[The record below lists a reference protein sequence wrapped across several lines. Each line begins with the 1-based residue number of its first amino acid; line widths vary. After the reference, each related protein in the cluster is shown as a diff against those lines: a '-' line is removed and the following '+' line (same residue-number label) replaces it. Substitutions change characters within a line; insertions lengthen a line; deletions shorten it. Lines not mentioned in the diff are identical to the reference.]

1 MKKTLILSAV
11 ALTAL
16 GGAYA
21 FAQQGPRPDGPPRG
35 GPMEMHRMSPEDR
48 AAFMDG
54 RIAAARATLKLTP
67 EQDKLWPPVESALRD
82 LSKTREA
89 AMAEREKT
97 RDVAKDA
104 KPDPMA
110 RLRSVAQNETQRAAA
125 LTKLADA
132 ATPLYASLD
141 EAQKRRVER
150 FLPGHGPR
158 GGMMG
163 EHHGRMGDGP
173 RGMMGPDGEGPR
185 GSGRF

>member
-54 RIAAARATLKLTP
+54 RIAAARAT
-67 EQDKLWPPVESALRD
+67 VESALRD